1 MKQGPGTQNG
11 TSAEDFTG
19 QRWVVT
25 GAAGKIG
32 HPLRQALA
40 QRGASLISVDVAE
53 TAPVGSTDTVLRCDV
68 GDPLALEQ
76 IFAGSD
82 GVIHLGGISDE
93 ADFHDLAQ
101 VNIVGTYHV
110 LESARRAGVHRVV
123 FASSNRLTGFYDVNT
138 ELTVDMPARPD
149 GFYGVSKVA
158 GEALC
163 QLYSDKFGLST
174 IALRI
179 GTYLSEP
186 ASPRHM
192 RTMLSPGDA
201 VRAFTAAMT
210 APKQHGVFYAVSK
223 NSELWWNLDAGKA
236 LGFVPVDD
244 AAEHGPFEAIE
255 SGTPQGG
262 SFASAEYSLDRM
274 RSRDD
279 IG

>member
-1 MKQGPGTQNG
+1 MTQ
-11 TSAEDFTG
+11 TSPTEDAAGMEDFTG
-19 QRWVVT
+19 QRWIVT
-25 GAAGKIG
+25 GAAGRIG
-32 HPLRQALA
+32 RPLRRALA
-40 QRGASLISVDVAE
+40 ELGVNLVSVDVADTE
-53 TAPVGSTDTVLRCDV
+53 PVGPTDTVVRGDV
-68 GDPLALEQ
+68 EDLKTLEQ
-76 IFAGSD
+76 TFASAD

-110 LESARRAGVHRVV
+110 LEAARRAGVRRVV
-123 FASSNRLTGFYDVNT
+123 FASSNRLTGFYDVDT

-149 GFYGVSKVA
+149 GFYGVSKAA

-201 VRAFTAAMT
+201 VRAFTAAMRT
-210 APKQHGVFYAVSK
+210 PQHHGVFYAVSK
-223 NSELWWNLDAGKA
+223 NSELWWNLDAGKT

-244 AAEHGPFEAIE
+244 AAEHGVLEAIDP
-255 SGTPQGG
+255 GTPQGG

-274 RSRDD
+274 RSEGVGD
-279 IG
+279 